1 MSAQH
6 GTLAQN
12 RLGQRGLAPDTRT
25 QNTVAQNSGAAG
37 SRRDCEVPAGLVPTG
52 LVPAGLGG
60 GALTRAV
67 ERWRRAMLQDQ
78 ARPTGSPAPSGAGT
92 GAGAGASTGRVAGSA
107 GDGEALAALARRLD
121 DSGCS
126 YGRVSA
132 ARLESVTRAYDRLET
147 KMNAVL
153 MAVTGTFLS
162 TLAGLLLYYVRGA
175 GQ

>member
-6 GTLAQN
+6 VGAQ
-12 RLGQRGLAPDTRT
+12 
-25 QNTVAQNSGAAG
+25 
-37 SRRDCEVPAGLVPTG
+37 SRFGGE
-52 LVPAGLGG
+52 AGLGAG
-60 GALTRAV
+60 AGQGSGALTRAV
-67 ERWRRAMLQDQ
+67 ERWRRALAHDQ
-78 ARPTGSPAPSGAGT
+78 ALPAPGAPG
-92 GAGAGASTGRVAGSA
+92 GPAGAQPGSAVAGPAAANASA
-107 GDGEALAALARRLD
+107 LPSVDADALAALARRLD

-132 ARLESVTRAYDRLET
+132 ARLDSVTRAYDRLET

>member
-6 GTLAQN
+6 GTMPRLSMSQNAVSRDAVSPNALAHE
-12 RLGQRGLAPDTRT
+12 REAMP
-25 QNTVAQNSGAAG
+25 
-37 SRRDCEVPAGLVPTG
+37 
-52 LVPAGLGG
+52 GLGS

-67 ERWRRAMLQDQ
+67 ERWRRALLHDQ
-78 ARPTGSPAPSGAGT
+78 ALPAAGPSGSPAGAP
-92 GAGAGASTGRVAGSA
+92 ASAPAAAGASVAPG
-107 GDGEALAALARRLD
+107 GDPEALAALARRLD

-132 ARLESVTRAYDRLET
+132 ARLDSVTRAYDRLET